1 MRSKILFSK
10 FVLKIYEIIKDFE
23 YNIFRYWNEYKRL
36 FIYMNLK
43 NYIYNKCENK
53 SMMVKNI
60 SNLNDVQFLIRN

>member
-10 FVLKIYEIIKDFE
+10 FVLKIYEIIEDFE
-23 YNIFRYWNEYKRL
+23 YNIFWYWNEYKRL